1 MAIKAISLY
10 TFQEILRRR
19 TLYFLFFLLF
29 LLVVFIPNLPS
40 FNIGVK
46 LQLFLDFSLGF
57 TSLFLSILAVA
68 LSANQLPAD
77 IERKII
83 YQILSKPIKRSEVI
97 LGKYFGVL
105 ISLLFSALVASL
117 TIFLL
122 AFVYFGNWEF
132 SVFYG
137 VFLGFLEASVVSAF
151 VFLVSTFATPTITVL
166 LTITFYFIGHAR
178 EQLVEV
184 FSWFNALAIIFPSL
198 ESFNLSDPLAHG
210 VSVPLSY
217 YGITFVYGLFFSV
230 FYLLAAILIFNQ
242 REL

>member
-1 MAIKAISLY
+1 MAIKAISFY

-57 TSLFLSILAVA
+57 TSLFLSALAIA
-68 LSANQLPAD
+68 LSASQLPAD

-97 LGKYFGVL
+97 LGKYLGVL
-105 ISLLFSALVASL
+105 ISLFLSALVASL

-122 AFVYFGNWEF
+122 TFTYFDVLQA
-132 SVFYG
+132 SIFYG
-137 VFLGFLEASVVSAF
+137 VFLGFLEASVLSAF
-151 VFLVSTFATPTITVL
+151 IFLASTFATPTITVL

-178 EQLVEV
+178 EQLTEL
-184 FSWFNALAIIFPSL
+184 FIWFKVLAILFPSL

-210 VSVPLSY
+210 VSIPLSY
-217 YGITFVYGLFFSV
+217 YGLTLVYGLFFSA
-230 FYLLAAILIFNQ
+230 FYLLAAILIFSQ

>member
-19 TLYFLFFLLF
+19 TFYFLIFLLF
-29 LLVVFIPNLPS
+29 LLVILIPNLPS

-46 LQLFLDFSLGF
+46 QQLFLDFSLGF
-57 TSLFLSILAVA
+57 TSLFLAILATA
-68 LSANQLPAD
+68 LSTNQLPAD

-97 LGKYFGVL
+97 IGKYLGVL
-105 ISLLFSALVASL
+105 ISLFISAVIASL
-117 TIFLL
+117 AIFLL
-122 AFVYFGNWEF
+122 NFVHFNRWQPAIF
-132 SVFYG
+132 WG
-137 VFLGFLEASVVSAF
+137 VTLGFLEASVLSAF
-151 VFLVSTFATPTITVL
+151 VFLISTLATPTITVL

-178 EQLVEV
+178 EQLVEL
-184 FSWFNALAIIFPSL
+184 FAWFKFLALLFPSL

-210 VSVPLSY
+210 VSIPFSY
-217 YGITFVYGLFFSV
+217 YGLTFVYGLLFST

>member
-1 MAIKAISLY
+1 MAIKAISFY
-10 TFQEILRRR
+10 TFQETLRRR
-19 TLYFLFFLLF
+19 TLYFIFFLLF
-29 LLVVFIPNLPS
+29 LLILLIPNLPS

-57 TSLFLSILAVA
+57 TSLFLSVLAIA

-83 YQILSKPIKRSEVI
+83 YQVLSKPIKRLEVI

-105 ISLLFSALVASL
+105 ISLLLSALIASL

-122 AFVYFGNWEF
+122 TFIYFGVRQASIF
-132 SVFYG
+132 SG
-137 VFLGFLEASVVSAF
+137 VFLGFLEASILSAF
-151 VFLVSTFATPTITVL
+151 VFLISTFATPTITVL

-178 EQLVEV
+178 EQLAELFV
-184 FSWFNALAIIFPSL
+184 WFKALAIFFPSL

-210 VSVPLSY
+210 VTIPLSY
-217 YGITFVYGLFFSV
+217 YGLAFVYGLFFSAL
-230 FYLLAAILIFNQ
+230 YLTAAILIFNQ